1 MSVGAGFARDDV
13 FRPNRWLP
21 KSETS
26 YHLNARLGVRKRLV
40 SFYSAGFAAIDP
52 DVLLARRTRRAEWER
67 VHRETVPLSLENF
80 VSAVSGHRPN
90 YDGEYGRQHSAS
102 IEQADRE
109 AWAWLEG
116 SALLIK
122 HPPHGEMNLVRALSR
137 RAQRLALEPNP
148 RRALSARRLPKDS
161 LHPAIREEVW
171 SLYHRGKYDT
181 AVFEV

>member
-67 VHRETVPLSLENF
+67 VHRETVPLALENF
-80 VSAVSGHRPN
+80 VSAVSGHHPLRLSTS
-90 YDGEYGRQHSAS
+90 GLWR
-102 IEQADRE
+102 
-109 AWAWLEG
+109 
-116 SALLIK
+116 ALRTPLRKSERIQWV
-122 HPPHGEMNLVRALSR
+122 LVRVS
-137 RAQRLALEPNP
+137 
-148 RRALSARRLPKDS
+148 
-161 LHPAIREEVW
+161 
-171 SLYHRGKYDT
+171 
-181 AVFEV
+181 